1 MDSHYLQ
8 QQRFQLQK
16 RIRRL
21 NSCDSKIFH
30 SALVQFWNY
39 LHAQPL
45 LAGILAR
52 QKAEAPDHA
61 DDLAALQN
69 WRIPTF
75 AHESEASAFVFRVIE
90 HCAQQPLGE
99 DLGPEI
105 MMGRGF
111 VRSGKTD
118 ELLDG
123 FREHFLEPFYENLD
137 ESLDQQTA
145 VLSLLIKYK
154 RKVEWFERD
163 IAHSLAADG
172 ERALARHL
180 YAYLFDQGLDF
191 HIEPQS
197 ASGEADLVSPDLVLD
212 AKIFDGD
219 ASSRGT
225 RYIKHGVNQL
235 LTYTRDFN
243 QRVGYLVIYRT
254 CPEDLQ
260 FPFAGSDVLVP
271 FVNFGGKILY
281 LLVVD
286 ICSHERSASKRGGL
300 RAHVM
305 DTPDLISV
313 LTEATA
319 EQADASTEG
328 GAPPING

>member
-1 MDSHYLQ
+1 MDSRYLQ

-21 NSCDSKIFH
+21 NSCDAKVFH
-30 SALVQFWNY
+30 SSLVQFWNY

-45 LAGILAR
+45 LAGVLAR
-52 QKAEAPDHA
+52 QKAEAPAHVE
-61 DDLAALQN
+61 DLESLT
-69 WRIPTF
+69 RGSIPIF
-75 AHESEASAFVFRVIE
+75 AHEGEASAFVYRVIE
-90 HCAQQPLGE
+90 HCTQQPLGGGI
-99 DLGPEI
+99 GPEVMI
-105 MMGRGF
+105 GRALA
-111 VRSGKTD
+111 RSGKAD
-118 ELLDG
+118 ELLDS
-123 FREHFLEPFYENLD
+123 FREYFLEPFYEHLD
-137 ESLDQQTA
+137 ESLDQQAA

-154 RKVEWFERD
+154 RKVEWFERET
-163 IAHSLAADG
+163 ACALAAEG
-172 ERALARHL
+172 ERALAKHL

-235 LTYTRDFN
+235 MTYARDFN
-243 QRVGYLVIYRT
+243 QLVGYLVIYRT

-260 FPFAGSDVLVP
+260 FPFASSDVMVP
-271 FVNFGGKILY
+271 FVNFGGKTLY

-286 ICSHERSASKRGGL
+286 ICSYDRPASKRGAL
-300 RAHVM
+300 RAHVL
-305 DTPDLISV
+305 DQTDLIAV

-319 EQADASTEG
+319 EESANSSG
-328 GAPPING
+328 VSN

>member
-8 QQRFQLQK
+8 QHRFQLQK
-16 RIRRL
+16 RVRRL
-21 NSCDSKIFH
+21 NSCNPKIFH
-30 SALVQFWNY
+30 SSLIQFWNY
-39 LHAQPL
+39 LQAQPL

-52 QKAEAPDHA
+52 RKAEAPDHA

-69 WRIPTF
+69 GQIPIF

-90 HCAQQPLGE
+90 HCIEQPLGGG
-99 DLGPEI
+99 LGPEI
-105 MMGRGF
+105 MIGRGF
-111 VRSGKTD
+111 VRTGKTD
-118 ELLDG
+118 EMLDG

-137 ESLDQQTA
+137 ESLDQQAA

-235 LTYTRDFN
+235 MTYTRDFN
-243 QRVGYLVIYRT
+243 QLVGYLVIYRT

-271 FVNFGGKILY
+271 FVSFGGKTLY
-281 LLVVD
+281 LLIVD
-286 ICSHERSASKRGGL
+286 ICSHERPASKRGAL

-305 DTPDLISV
+305 DTPDLIAV
-313 LTEATA
+313 LTEATV
-319 EQADASTEG
+319 EQADSPRESDAQPS
-328 GAPPING
+328 NV